1 MYTGIVGV
9 GVVRDTVD
17 HNRFNRDMAANIGID
32 TYDSRR
38 CPNHKEYLQT
48 TVK

>member
-17 HNRFNRDMAANIGID
+17 HNRFDRDMAANIGLN
-32 TYDSRR
+32 TNDSRR
-38 CPNHKEYLQT
+38 CPYYQKYL
-48 TVK
+48 